1 MYELIA
7 TIDNPS
13 IAENIRQAVAML
25 KGVSSVRVVQRDL
38 TPEEITIRA
47 IEEARDGKGQIFRTD
62 QEFDDYLAN
71 LTGC

>member
-25 KGVSSVRVVQRDL
+25 KGVSSVRVVQREL
-38 TPEEITIRA
+38 TPEDITLRA
-47 IEEARDGKGQIFRTD
+47 IEEAREGKGQVFHTD
-62 QEFDDYLAN
+62 KDFDDYLAN
-71 LTGC
+71 V

>member
-25 KGVSSVRVVQRDL
+25 KGVSSVRVVQREL
-38 TPEEITIRA
+38 TPEDITLRA
-47 IEEARDGKGQIFRTD
+47 IEEAREGKGQVFRTD
-62 QEFDDYLAN
+62 KDFDDYLAN
-71 LTGC
+71 V